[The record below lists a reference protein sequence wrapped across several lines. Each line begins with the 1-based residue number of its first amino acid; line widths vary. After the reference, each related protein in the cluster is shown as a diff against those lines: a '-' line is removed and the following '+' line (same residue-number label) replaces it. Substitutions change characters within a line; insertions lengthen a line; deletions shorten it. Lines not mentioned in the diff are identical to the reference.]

1 MAGLLDFEDPNTA
14 GAMQLGL
21 GLLNAGGPSRMP
33 VSLGQGI
40 AQGGTMAMDAMRQ
53 ARQDLLKKKLA
64 QLEIENGQLTI
75 DQVKKELA
83 KDEELKAAFKSS
95 YQSPEQQALAAGG
108 QGPTN
113 AAAATIPSFAPKLD
127 QKGLMGKLMGID
139 PVTALKFKEYLEP
152 KMTIVGEN
160 QRVLMPD
167 SAAPTGFKT
176 ILDSVPKVE
185 KPMSRTRVEGENE
198 IFEEYDQTAKKWNK
212 VSSGP
217 RFAKQ
222 IAGGGLSGNL
232 EKPMT
237 ALQKQKFETG
247 IANDFKSTG
256 QVMQTMAQLVKAISD
271 VGSSKGLSSRE
282 GYSGYLP
289 AWTQGKDAMTAQNR
303 IDTLKGKV
311 TQMGKAMATMSGAI
325 GPMAVQEW
333 KIVADAVNA
342 LDPTAGNFKEQIENV
357 QSQAEGASSRI
368 RDWYDRRYSDSFEK
382 YPQFKT
388 ESIPLYPT
396 GGGGQ
401 SAGGK
406 IGAPAAAQP
415 ALSAQEQAELD
426 QLRARFGSKK

>member
-53 ARQDLLKKKLA
+53 ARQDLLKKKLM
-64 QLEIENGQLTI
+64 QIEAEKGQLTI

-83 KDEELKAAFKSS
+83 TDEAFK
-95 YQSPEQQALAAGG
+95 QEFMNAGK
-108 QGPTN
+108 PPDMN
-113 AAAATIPSFAPKLD
+113 
-127 QKGLMGKLMGID
+127 KLMQID
-139 PVTALKFKEYLEP
+139 PMRAMKLKEYLAP

-160 QRVLMPD
+160 QRALMPD
-167 SAAPTGFKT
+167 AAAPNGFKT
-176 ILDSVPKVE
+176 ILDAVPKVE

-256 QVMQTMAQLVKAISD
+256 QVMQTMAQLGKAISD

>member
-64 QLEIENGQLTI
+64 QLEIEKGQLTM

-83 KDEELKAAFKSS
+83 TDEAF
-95 YQSPEQQALAAGG
+95 QQEFRNAGKPPDMNRLM
-108 QGPTN
+108 QIDPMR
-113 AAAATIPSFAPKLD
+113 AMKLRDYLAPKP
-127 QKGLMGKLMGID
+127 I
-139 PVTALKFKEYLEP
+139 T
-152 KMTIVGEN
+152 VGDN

-167 SAAPTGFKT
+167 ATAPTGFKT
-176 ILDSVPKVE
+176 VLDAVPKVE

-256 QVMQTMAQLVKAISD
+256 QVMQTMAQLGKAISD

-357 QSQAEGASSRI
+357 QSQAKGASSRI

>member
-53 ARQDLLKKKLA
+53 ARQDLLKKKLM
-64 QLEIENGQLTI
+64 QIEAEKGQLTL

-83 KDEELKAAFKSS
+83 TDEAFK
-95 YQSPEQQALAAGG
+95 QEFMNAGK
-108 QGPTN
+108 PPDMN
-113 AAAATIPSFAPKLD
+113 
-127 QKGLMGKLMGID
+127 KLMQID
-139 PVTALKFKEYLEP
+139 PMRAMKLKEYLAP

-160 QRVLMPD
+160 QRALMPD
-167 SAAPTGFKT
+167 AAAPNGFKT
-176 ILDSVPKVE
+176 ILDAVPKVE

-401 SAGGK
+401 SAGSK

-426 QLRARFGSKK
+426 QLRTRFGKK

>member
-53 ARQDLLKKKLA
+53 ARQDLLKKKLM
-64 QLEIENGQLTI
+64 QIEAEKGQLTL

-83 KDEELKAAFKSS
+83 TDEAFK
-95 YQSPEQQALAAGG
+95 QEFMNAGK
-108 QGPTN
+108 PPDMN
-113 AAAATIPSFAPKLD
+113 
-127 QKGLMGKLMGID
+127 KLMQID
-139 PVTALKFKEYLEP
+139 PMRAMKLKEYLAP

-160 QRVLMPD
+160 QRALMPD
-167 SAAPTGFKT
+167 AAAPNGFKT
-176 ILDSVPKVE
+176 ILDAVPKVE

-256 QVMQTMAQLVKAISD
+256 QVMQTMAQLGKAISD

-289 AWTQGKDAMTAQNR
+289 AWTQGKDAMTAPNR

-311 TQMGKAMATMSGAI
+311 TQMGKAMAPMSGAI

>member
-40 AQGGTMAMDAMRQ
+40 AQGGTMAMDTMRQ
-53 ARQDLLKKKLA
+53 ARQDLLKKKLM
-64 QLEIENGQLTI
+64 QIEAEKGQLTL

-83 KDEELKAAFKSS
+83 TDEAFK
-95 YQSPEQQALAAGG
+95 QEFMNAGK
-108 QGPTN
+108 PPDMN
-113 AAAATIPSFAPKLD
+113 
-127 QKGLMGKLMGID
+127 KLMQID
-139 PVTALKFKEYLEP
+139 PMRAMKLKEYLAP

-160 QRVLMPD
+160 QRALMPD
-167 SAAPTGFKT
+167 AAAPNGFKT
-176 ILDSVPKVE
+176 ILDAVPKVE

-256 QVMQTMAQLVKAISD
+256 QVMQTMAQLGKAISD

>member
-64 QLEIENGQLTI
+64 QLEIEKGQLTI

-83 KDEELKAAFKSS
+83 TDEAFK
-95 YQSPEQQALAAGG
+95 QEFMNAGK
-108 QGPTN
+108 PPDMN
-113 AAAATIPSFAPKLD
+113 
-127 QKGLMGKLMGID
+127 KLMQID
-139 PVTALKFKEYLEP
+139 PMRAMKLKEYLAP

-160 QRVLMPD
+160 QRALMPD
-167 SAAPTGFKT
+167 AAAPNGFKT
-176 ILDSVPKVE
+176 ILDAVPKVE

-256 QVMQTMAQLVKAISD
+256 QVMQTMAQLGKAISD

-282 GYSGYLP
+282 GYSGYIP

>member
-64 QLEIENGQLTI
+64 QLEIEKGQLTI

-83 KDEELKAAFKSS
+83 TDEAFK
-95 YQSPEQQALAAGG
+95 QEFMNAGK
-108 QGPTN
+108 PPDMN
-113 AAAATIPSFAPKLD
+113 
-127 QKGLMGKLMGID
+127 KLMQID
-139 PVTALKFKEYLEP
+139 PMRAMKLKEYLAP

-160 QRVLMPD
+160 QRALMPD
-167 SAAPTGFKT
+167 AAAPNGFKT
-176 ILDSVPKVE
+176 ILDAVPKVE

-256 QVMQTMAQLVKAISD
+256 QVMQTMAQLGKAISD

>member
-40 AQGGTMAMDAMRQ
+40 AQGGEMAMGAMRQ

-64 QLEIENGQLTI
+64 QLEIEKGQLSM
-75 DQVKKELA
+75 DQVKKELET
-83 KDEELKAAFKSS
+83 DEAFK
-95 YQSPEQQALAAGG
+95 QEFKNAGQQPDMNKLMQIDPMRAMKLKDYL
-108 QGPTN
+108 
-113 AAAATIPSFAPKLD
+113 APKP
-127 QKGLMGKLMGID
+127 I
-139 PVTALKFKEYLEP
+139 T
-152 KMTIVGEN
+152 VGDN

-167 SAAPTGFKT
+167 AAAPTGFKT

-185 KPMSRTRVEGENE
+185 KPMSRTRVDGDKEV
-198 IFEEYDQTAKKWNK
+198 FEEYDTTTKKWTP
-212 VSSGP
+212 VSNGP

-222 IAGGGLSGNL
+222 IAGGLTGNL

-256 QVMQTMAQLVKAISD
+256 QVMQTMAQLTKSISD
-271 VGSSKGLSSRE
+271 VSSSKGLSSRE
-282 GYSGYLP
+282 GDSGYLP
-289 AWTQGKDAMTAQNR
+289 AWSQGKDAMTAQNR

-333 KIVADAVNA
+333 KIVSDAVNA
-342 LDPTAGNFKEQIENV
+342 LDPKAGNFKEQIDNV

-388 ESIPLYPT
+388 ESIPLYAT

-406 IGAPAAAQP
+406 VSQQAPSGVDAAVWGTMTP
-415 ALSAQEQAELD
+415 DERALW
-426 QLRARFGSKK
+426 KK

>member
-40 AQGGTMAMDAMRQ
+40 AQGGEMAMGAMRQ

-64 QLEIENGQLTI
+64 QLEIEKGQLTM

-83 KDEELKAAFKSS
+83 TDEAFK
-95 YQSPEQQALAAGG
+95 QEFMNAGK
-108 QGPTN
+108 PPDMN
-113 AAAATIPSFAPKLD
+113 
-127 QKGLMGKLMGID
+127 KLMQID
-139 PVTALKFKEYLEP
+139 PMRAMKLKEYLAP

-160 QRVLMPD
+160 QRALMPD
-167 SAAPTGFKT
+167 AAAPNGFKT
-176 ILDSVPKVE
+176 ILDAVPKVE

-256 QVMQTMAQLVKAISD
+256 QVMQTMAQLGKAISD

-282 GYSGYLP
+282 GYSGYIP

>member
-64 QLEIENGQLTI
+64 QLEIEKGQLTI

-83 KDEELKAAFKSS
+83 TDEAFK
-95 YQSPEQQALAAGG
+95 QEFMNAGK
-108 QGPTN
+108 PPDMN
-113 AAAATIPSFAPKLD
+113 
-127 QKGLMGKLMGID
+127 KLMQID
-139 PVTALKFKEYLEP
+139 PMRAMKLKEYLAP

-160 QRVLMPD
+160 QRALMPD
-167 SAAPTGFKT
+167 AAAPNGFKT
-176 ILDSVPKVE
+176 ILDAVPKVE

>member
-33 VSLGQGI
+33 VSMGQGI
-40 AQGGTMAMDAMRQ
+40 AQGGEMAMGAMRQ

-64 QLEIENGQLTI
+64 QLEIEKGQLSM

-83 KDEELKAAFKSS
+83 TDEAFK
-95 YQSPEQQALAAGG
+95 QEFMNAGK
-108 QGPTN
+108 PPDIN
-113 AAAATIPSFAPKLD
+113 R
-127 QKGLMGKLMGID
+127 LMQID
-139 PVTALKFKEYLEP
+139 PMRAMKLKEYLAP

-160 QRVLMPD
+160 QRALMPD
-167 SAAPTGFKT
+167 AAAPNGFKT
-176 ILDSVPKVE
+176 ILDAVPKVE

-222 IAGGGLSGNL
+222 IVGGGLSGNL

-256 QVMQTMAQLVKAISD
+256 QVMQTMAQLGKSISD
-271 VGSSKGLSSRE
+271 VSSSKGLSARE

-289 AWTQGKDAMTAQNR
+289 AWLQGKDAMTAQNR

-357 QSQAEGASSRI
+357 QSQAEGASARI
-368 RDWYDRRYSDSFEK
+368 RDWYDRRYSDHFEK

-406 IGAPAAAQP
+406 VAPKAPNGIDAAVWGAMTPEEK
-415 ALSAQEQAELD
+415 ALW
-426 QLRARFGSKK
+426 K

>member
-53 ARQDLLKKKLA
+53 ARQDLLKKKLM
-64 QLEIENGQLTI
+64 QIEAEKGQLTL

-83 KDEELKAAFKSS
+83 TDEAFK
-95 YQSPEQQALAAGG
+95 QEFMNAGK
-108 QGPTN
+108 PPDMN
-113 AAAATIPSFAPKLD
+113 
-127 QKGLMGKLMGID
+127 KLMQID
-139 PVTALKFKEYLEP
+139 PMRAMKLKEYLAP

-160 QRVLMPD
+160 QRALMPD
-167 SAAPTGFKT
+167 AAAPNGFKT
-176 ILDSVPKVE
+176 ILDAVPKVE

-256 QVMQTMAQLVKAISD
+256 QVMQTMAQLGKAISD

>member
-40 AQGGTMAMDAMRQ
+40 AQGGEMAMGAMRQ
-53 ARQDLLKKKLA
+53 ARQDLLKKKLM
-64 QLEIENGQLTI
+64 QIEAEKGQLTL

-83 KDEELKAAFKSS
+83 TDEAFK
-95 YQSPEQQALAAGG
+95 QEFMNAGK
-108 QGPTN
+108 PPDMN
-113 AAAATIPSFAPKLD
+113 
-127 QKGLMGKLMGID
+127 KLMQID
-139 PVTALKFKEYLEP
+139 PMRAMKLKEYLAP

-160 QRVLMPD
+160 QRALMPD
-167 SAAPTGFKT
+167 AAAPNGFKT
-176 ILDSVPKVE
+176 ILDAVPKVE

-256 QVMQTMAQLVKAISD
+256 QVMQTMAQLGKAISD

>member
-40 AQGGTMAMDAMRQ
+40 AQGGEMAMGAMRQ

-64 QLEIENGQLTI
+64 QLEIEKGQLTI

-83 KDEELKAAFKSS
+83 TDEAFK
-95 YQSPEQQALAAGG
+95 QEFMNAGK
-108 QGPTN
+108 PPDMN
-113 AAAATIPSFAPKLD
+113 
-127 QKGLMGKLMGID
+127 KLMQID
-139 PVTALKFKEYLEP
+139 PMRAMKLKEYLAP

-160 QRVLMPD
+160 QRALMPD
-167 SAAPTGFKT
+167 AAAPNGFKT
-176 ILDSVPKVE
+176 ILDAVPKVE

-256 QVMQTMAQLVKAISD
+256 QVMQTMAQLGKAISD